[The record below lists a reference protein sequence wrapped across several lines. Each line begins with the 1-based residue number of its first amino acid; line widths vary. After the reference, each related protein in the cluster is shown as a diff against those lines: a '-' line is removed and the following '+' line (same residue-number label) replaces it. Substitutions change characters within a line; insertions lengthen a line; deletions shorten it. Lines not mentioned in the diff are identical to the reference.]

1 MHFILLEVL
10 LLVCIGEYAETV
22 GIAGCGIVDQLACD
36 DFEERRVCGSD
47 GRDYFNDCDFAKA
60 HCHDPSLH
68 VGYVGECPT
77 TTLARTTTA
86 TTTSPTTHPANANL
100 LCKALQAAQC
110 PDDSEELC
118 GTDRNTYP
126 NLCKFQ
132 QAKCSSPR
140 LEIDHVGVC
149 VTPSPLCEAFSIAIC
164 ENTRREMCGS
174 DKITYYN
181 LCYFQKALCLNPS
194 LSVLHEGS
202 CNGVH
207 ATDPAI
213 TPPPKTTTPTT
224 TVRQGPTLSPVC
236 QALLLAVCG
245 SHVEAMCGS
254 NGNTYPNPCQ
264 LKKHECLDPSITLAY
279 VGHCSTSTT
288 STTSTTTVIPSTTTV
303 NPLTTTMP
311 LPSTTPVPTAQE
323 STTSLPMTSGP
334 TEQGSTTPIPVT
346 SQPTAHVSTT
356 PLPVT
361 SRLTTQG
368 STTPL
373 PVTSRPTTQESTTQ
387 LPVTSQPTPQES
399 TTQGPTGPV
408 LTVSALDIICRAI
421 MHFNCPS
428 TPEPICGSDGKTY
441 PNECEFEK
449 AKCTH
454 RNLHAASFGPCN
466 K

>member
-1 MHFILLEVL
+1 MHFLLLEVL

-47 GRDYFNDCDFAKA
+47 GREYFNDCDFAKA
-60 HCHDPSLH
+60 HCHDTSLH

-77 TTLARTTTA
+77 TTTA
-86 TTTSPTTHPANANL
+86 TTTSPTTHPANVNL

-132 QAKCSSPR
+132 QAKCSSPV

-288 STTSTTTVIPSTTTV
+288 STTTVNPSTTTV
-303 NPLTTTMP
+303 NPSTTTMP

-323 STTSLPMTSGP
+323 STTSLP
-334 TEQGSTTPIPVT
+334 
-346 SQPTAHVSTT
+346 
-356 PLPVT
+356 VT
-361 SRLTTQG
+361 SRPTPKESTMTLPLT
-368 STTPL
+368 SRPTPL
-373 PVTSRPTTQESTTQ
+373 PVTSRPTTQR
-387 LPVTSQPTPQES
+387 S

-408 LTVSALDIICRAI
+408 HTVSALDIICRAI

-428 TPEPICGSDGKTY
+428 TSEPICGSDDKTY

-454 RNLHAASFGPCN
+454 RHLHAASFGPCN

>member
-288 STTSTTTVIPSTTTV
+288 STTTV